1 MQQAHCA
8 FRRQLLR
15 GLLAVSVIADAP
27 AALAQAQPV
36 PVEAPPPVPAPAPG
50 AAESPADP
58 PDEAPANA
66 IGPAAPAAAEQ
77 TPAPAAPVPAPDQ
90 ALPAVEPASET
101 KDKPWYESLRIRGYT
116 QVRYNG
122 FPSFDEND
130 DLQNDQGDKYIGQG
144 SGLGIRRA
152 RLIVF
157 GDVHEHVA
165 VYLQADFA
173 SSIGD
178 QNHVAIVRD
187 WYADIFVDPDKTFR
201 FRVGQSKVPYGFEN
215 LQSSQNRLP
224 FDRNDALN
232 SAFKDERDLGVFAY
246 WEPKQIRARYKLL
259 VDEGLKGSGDYG
271 VVGVGVLN
279 GQGANRFDRNDN
291 LHVVARLAYPF
302 KFGDQYVEAG
312 LGGYTGR
319 YQVNVEDED
328 DGTTYTTPSNPDGI
342 RDMRAFGT
350 LVVYPQPIGF
360 QAEYNIGKGP
370 SQGEDDPTAIRSR
383 SLHGGYAQAMFK
395 IDDVLGTRA
404 LIPYVRGTLYEGGKK
419 FETNAP
425 RYEVR
430 ELELGVEWQIW
441 KALEITAA
449 YDIAERTSPKY
460 PHNQEQGHVSRL
472 QVQFNY

>member
-1 MQQAHCA
+1 
-8 FRRQLLR
+8 
-15 GLLAVSVIADAP
+15 
-27 AALAQAQPV
+27 
-36 PVEAPPPVPAPAPG
+36 
-50 AAESPADP
+50 
-58 PDEAPANA
+58 
-66 IGPAAPAAAEQ
+66 
-77 TPAPAAPVPAPDQ
+77 
-90 ALPAVEPASET
+90 
-101 KDKPWYESLRIRGYT
+101 
-116 QVRYNG
+116 
-122 FPSFDEND
+122 
-130 DLQNDQGDKYIGQG
+130 
-144 SGLGIRRA
+144 
-152 RLIVF
+152 
-157 GDVHEHVA
+157 
-165 VYLQADFA
+165 
-173 SSIGD
+173 
-178 QNHVAIVRD
+178 
-187 WYADIFVDPDKTFR
+187 
-201 FRVGQSKVPYGFEN
+201 
-215 LQSSQNRLP
+215 
-224 FDRNDALN
+224 
-232 SAFKDERDLGVFAY
+232 
-246 WEPKQIRARYKLL
+246 
-259 VDEGLKGSGDYG
+259 
-271 VVGVGVLN
+271 
-279 GQGANRFDRNDN
+279 
-291 LHVVARLAYPF
+291 VARLAYPF

>member
-1 MQQAHCA
+1 MA
-8 FRRQLLR
+8 
-15 GLLAVSVIADAP
+15 ADP
-27 AALAQAQPV
+27 
-36 PVEAPPPVPAPAPG
+36 APPPAPA
-50 AAESPADP
+50 EP
-58 PDEAPANA
+58 PDPTPSTATGDTHPEDPAA
-66 IGPAAPAAAEQ
+66 RAAPAAAER
-77 TPAPAAPVPAPDQ
+77 
-90 ALPAVEPASET
+90 
-101 KDKPWYESLRIRGYT
+101 KDKPWYESLKIRGYT

-130 DLQNDQGDKYIGQG
+130 DLLNDQGDKYIGNG

-152 RLIVF
+152 RVIIF

-165 VYLQADFA
+165 VYLQTDFA

-187 WYADIFVDPDKTFR
+187 WYADVFVDKEKTFR
-201 FRVGQSKVPYGFEN
+201 FRIGQSKVPYGFEN

-232 SAFKDERDLGVFAY
+232 SAFKDERELGVFAY
-246 WEPKQIRARYKLL
+246 WEPKEIRERYKLL

-271 VVGVGVLN
+271 VVGIGVLN

-291 LHVVARLAYPF
+291 LHVVARVAYPF
-302 KFGDQYVEAG
+302 KLGGQYVEAG

-319 YQVNVEDED
+319 YQVSVEEQD
-328 DGTTYTTPSNPDGI
+328 DGTTYTTPSNENGI

-370 SQGEDDPTAIRSR
+370 SQGEDDPTFIRSR
-383 SLHGGYAQAMFK
+383 ELHGGYAQAMFK
-395 IDDVLGTRA
+395 IDDVFGTVA
-404 LIPYVRGTLYEGGKK
+404 ATPYVRGTLYEGGKK

-425 RYEVR
+425 RYDVK
-430 ELELGVEWQIW
+430 ELELGVEWQII
-441 KALEITAA
+441 KALEVTAA
-449 YDIAERTSPKY
+449 YDISERTSPRY
-460 PHNQEQGHVSRL
+460 PYNQEEGHVTRL